1 MMMEK
6 ITSNQNSISDFE
18 SSIISNTSVN
28 NANRSIN
35 GKRARKSKDT
45 LKNLQTSHGSKLN
58 TKHDR
63 HNSMSAYESH
73 TSFESTNTKT
83 SKTYASKL
91 TSKEAE
97 NFRQRIEN
105 EYDDLQRSEINYYYY
120 INDQSAMLRARNVLK
135 QAIDGTFFV
144 RSAEE
149 SERTSNIEYY
159 LDFVSHKK
167 IVEVPICCDKEHRT
181 FWFLS
186 DDSLISLVF
195 LLYTECG
202 HGSEVRRVYT
212 GIDVLIRHKQEN
224 QFYEL
229 QYPIRICLYRSIE
242 PTITTCV
249 PLPDEVRAMSCQNT
263 ILHVLATKDLLSYF
277 KELIRI
283 SKNDLDPL
291 RKKALFIV
299 NKINGKNKQGQTPLI
314 LAILSKKYVFVED
327 LLDNKANINI
337 TDTEGCSPLHYACR
351 QGIPTI
357 VKKLIDRQ
365 ADPHYINPSDFGLS
379 RREGEKLE
387 ANDCIVLAL

>member
-1 MMMEK
+1 
-6 ITSNQNSISDFE
+6 
-18 SSIISNTSVN
+18 
-28 NANRSIN
+28 
-35 GKRARKSKDT
+35 
-45 LKNLQTSHGSKLN
+45 
-58 TKHDR
+58 
-63 HNSMSAYESH
+63 
-73 TSFESTNTKT
+73 
-83 SKTYASKL
+83 
-91 TSKEAE
+91 
-97 NFRQRIEN
+97 
-105 EYDDLQRSEINYYYY
+105 
-120 INDQSAMLRARNVLK
+120 
-135 QAIDGTFFV
+135 
-144 RSAEE
+144 
-149 SERTSNIEYY
+149 
-159 LDFVSHKK
+159 
-167 IVEVPICCDKEHRT
+167 
-181 FWFLS
+181 
-186 DDSLISLVF
+186 SLISLVF

>member
-135 QAIDGTFFV
+135 QAIDGTF
-144 RSAEE
+144 
-149 SERTSNIEYY
+149 I
-159 LDFVSHKK
+159 
-167 IVEVPICCDKEHRT
+167 
-181 FWFLS
+181 
-186 DDSLISLVF
+186 
-195 LLYTECG
+195 
-202 HGSEVRRVYT
+202 
-212 GIDVLIRHKQEN
+212 
-224 QFYEL
+224 
-229 QYPIRICLYRSIE
+229 
-242 PTITTCV
+242 
-249 PLPDEVRAMSCQNT
+249 
-263 ILHVLATKDLLSYF
+263 
-277 KELIRI
+277 
-283 SKNDLDPL
+283 
-291 RKKALFIV
+291 
-299 NKINGKNKQGQTPLI
+299 
-314 LAILSKKYVFVED
+314 
-327 LLDNKANINI
+327 
-337 TDTEGCSPLHYACR
+337 
-351 QGIPTI
+351 
-357 VKKLIDRQ
+357 
-365 ADPHYINPSDFGLS
+365 
-379 RREGEKLE
+379 
-387 ANDCIVLAL
+387 

>member
-242 PTITTCV
+242 PTITTCI
-249 PLPDEVRAMSCQNT
+249 PLPDEVRAMSC
-263 ILHVLATKDLLSYF
+263 
-277 KELIRI
+277 
-283 SKNDLDPL
+283 
-291 RKKALFIV
+291 
-299 NKINGKNKQGQTPLI
+299 QTPLI

-351 QGIPTI
+351 QVSSRYDAKTI
-357 VKKLIDRQ
+357 LRDLACPDTFGKIRLRVKQCDNRHCFKT
-365 ADPHYINPSDFGLS
+365 
-379 RREGEKLE
+379 
-387 ANDCIVLAL
+387 

>member
-28 NANRSIN
+28 NANRPIN
-35 GKRARKSKDT
+35 GKRARKLKDT

-63 HNSMSAYESH
+63 HNLMSAYESH
-73 TSFESTNTKT
+73 TSFESTNTNT

-91 TSKEAE
+91 TIKEAE
-97 NFRQRIEN
+97 NFRQHIEKK
-105 EYDDLQRSEINYYYY
+105 YDDLQRSEINYYYYY
-120 INDQSAMLRARNVLK
+120 INDQSAMLRARDVLK

-186 DDSLISLVF
+186 G
-195 LLYTECG
+195 CG
-202 HGSEVRRVYT
+202 HSSEVRRVYT
-212 GIDVLIRHKQEN
+212 GIDILIRHKQEN

-242 PTITTCV
+242 PTITTCI

-263 ILHVLATKDLLSYF
+263 ILHVLATKDLSSYF

-283 SKNDLDPL
+283 LKNDLDPL
-291 RKKALFIV
+291 RKKNLIISF
-299 NKINGKNKQGQTPLI
+299 NKI
-314 LAILSKKYVFVED
+314 
-327 LLDNKANINI
+327 
-337 TDTEGCSPLHYACR
+337 
-351 QGIPTI
+351 
-357 VKKLIDRQ
+357 
-365 ADPHYINPSDFGLS
+365 
-379 RREGEKLE
+379 
-387 ANDCIVLAL
+387 